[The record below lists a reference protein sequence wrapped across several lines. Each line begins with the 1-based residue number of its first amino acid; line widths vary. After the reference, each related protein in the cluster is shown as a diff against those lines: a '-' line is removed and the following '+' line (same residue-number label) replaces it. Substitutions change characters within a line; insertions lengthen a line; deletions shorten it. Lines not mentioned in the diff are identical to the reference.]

1 MVGKVAKLD
10 MNTDSRARD
19 RFAWMVVYVSLERPL
34 VSQILINGKTQRVEY
49 EILLMVCFHCGRK
62 SQYGCGEIGGEGE
75 NYGPWMLVERKP
87 RQKLSDIAQKNARI
101 QEKDMEGSRFRSLT
115 DWDLNLE
122 LISGNVN
129 GLADIQSNKLEGNP

>member
-49 EILLMVCFHCGRK
+49 EILLMVCFHYGR
-62 SQYGCGEIGGEGE
+62 YGHVKE
-75 NYGPWMLVERKP
+75 NCTFRNSELNVKKEPAPSELLPENHSMVVER
-87 RQKLSDIAQKNARI
+87 SE
-101 QEKDMEGSRFRSLT
+101 EKGKIM
-115 DWDLNLE
+115 
-122 LISGNVN
+122 
-129 GLADIQSNKLEGNP
+129 GLGCL